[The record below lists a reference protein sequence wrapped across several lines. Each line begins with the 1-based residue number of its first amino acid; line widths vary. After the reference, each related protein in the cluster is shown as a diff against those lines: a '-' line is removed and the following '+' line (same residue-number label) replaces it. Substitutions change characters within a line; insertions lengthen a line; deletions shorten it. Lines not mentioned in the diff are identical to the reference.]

1 MILDFFWKGETWF
14 LKIVMIDDDFMVKA
28 RIYVVSLYI
37 LDFIN
42 FIIIIIIII
51 IRPNLNGKQRN

>member
-1 MILDFFWKGETWF
+1 
-14 LKIVMIDDDFMVKA
+14 MIDDDFMVKA

-42 FIIIIIIII
+42 FFIIIIIIII

>member
-1 MILDFFWKGETWF
+1 
-14 LKIVMIDDDFMVKA
+14 MIDDDFMVKA

>member
-1 MILDFFWKGETWF
+1 
-14 LKIVMIDDDFMVKA
+14 MIDDDFMVKA

-42 FIIIIIIII
+42 FIIIIIII
-51 IRPNLNGKQRN
+51 RPNLNGKQRN

>member
-1 MILDFFWKGETWF
+1 
-14 LKIVMIDDDFMVKA
+14 MIDDDFMVKA

-51 IRPNLNGKQRN
+51 IIRPNLNGKQRN

>member
-1 MILDFFWKGETWF
+1 
-14 LKIVMIDDDFMVKA
+14 MIDDDFMVKA

-42 FIIIIIIII
+42 FFIIIIIIIII